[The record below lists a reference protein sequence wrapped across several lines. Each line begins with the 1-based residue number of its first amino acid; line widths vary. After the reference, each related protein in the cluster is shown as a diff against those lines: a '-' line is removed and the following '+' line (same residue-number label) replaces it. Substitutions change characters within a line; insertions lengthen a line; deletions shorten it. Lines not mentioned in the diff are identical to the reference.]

1 MRDAPTVATPATA
14 APAYPRRW
22 RLRWRLRWLLAAVAL
37 LLVAAA
43 VAVAVT
49 DPFAGGSGGGVSDNG
64 SAISLAT
71 VERRSLSSQTQVD
84 GTLGYAGDYSVVNQ
98 RAGTITWLP
107 AVGRVVRQGQTLFE
121 VDGSPVVLLYGSTPV
136 YRDLRQGESG
146 ADVRQ
151 LNAALSELGYDSA
164 AALDPTSDEF
174 GWRTRLAVEKL
185 QDELGVDETGI
196 LARGT
201 IVFLPTAIR
210 VTAVSATL
218 GAAAG
223 PGAILKASSTRHE
236 VTVQLDAAQ
245 QTEVKVGDPV
255 TITLPSGRA
264 TPGRVS
270 SVGSVASSGSDDSG
284 PTVEV
289 TIRLLH
295 EAAGGRLD
303 QAPVGVLI
311 STGSVEDALVVPVNA
326 LLALAGGG
334 YAVEVVNAAGGPP
347 PGSVTLGLFDDAEGL
362 VQVSGSGVH
371 AGQRVVV
378 PAS

>member
-22 RLRWRLRWLLAAVAL
+22 RLRWPRRWLLAAIAL
-37 LLVAAA
+37 LLVTAAA
-43 VAVAVT
+43 VAVAVI
-49 DPFAGGSGGGVSDNG
+49 DPFAG
-64 SAISLAT
+64 
-71 VERRSLSSQTQVD
+71 
-84 GTLGYAGDYSVVNQ
+84 GYAGDYSVVNQ
-98 RAGTITWLP
+98 RSGTITWLP
-107 AVGRVVRQGQTLFE
+107 AVGRVVKQGQALFK
-121 VDGSPVVLLYGSTPV
+121 VDGSPVVLLYGSMPV

-151 LNAALSELGYDSA
+151 LNAALAELGYDGA

-174 GWRTRLAVEKL
+174 GWRTRPAVEKL
-185 QDELGVDETGI
+185 QDDLGVNETGF

-201 IVFLPTAIR
+201 VVFLPTAIR
-210 VTAVSATL
+210 VTAVSASL

-236 VTVQLDAAQ
+236 VAVQLDAAE

-270 SVGSVASSGSDDSG
+270 SVGSVASSASEDSG
-284 PTVEV
+284 TPTIEV
-289 TIRLLH
+289 KVRLLH
-295 EAAGGRLD
+295 QAAGGRLD

-311 STGSVEDALVVPVNA
+311 CTGSVKHALVVPVNA

-334 YAVEVVNAAGGPP
+334 YAVEVVNAAGVRRLVPV
-347 PGSVTLGLFDDAEGL
+347 SLGLFDDEEGL
-362 VQVSGSGVH
+362 VQVSGSGLR

>member
-1 MRDAPTVATPATA
+1 MRDAPTVAPPATA

-22 RLRWRLRWLLAAVAL
+22 RLRWRRRWLFAAIAL
-37 LLVAAA
+37 LLVAAAA

-64 SAISLAT
+64 SATSLAT
-71 VERRSLSSQTQVD
+71 VERRSLSSQTQMD
-84 GTLGYAGDYSVVNQ
+84 GTLGYAGDYGVVNQ
-98 RAGTITWLP
+98 RSGTITWLP

-121 VDGSPVVLLYGSTPV
+121 VDGSPVVRLYGSTPV

-218 GAAAG
+218 GAPAG

-284 PTVEV
+284 ATVEV
-289 TIRLLH
+289 TIRLLQ

-311 STGSVEDALVVPVNA
+311 STGSVENALVVPVNT

-334 YAVEVVNAAGGPP
+334 YAVEVVNTAGGPP
-347 PGSVTLGLFDDAEGL
+347 PPPGPPRPFGAPG
-362 VQVSGSGVH
+362 GARG
-371 AGQRVVV
+371 G
-378 PAS
+378 